1 MRKIK
6 RITIVVMLLLF
17 LLLMA
22 FFIITADEDER
33 PTPDQVGMVGLNLSE
48 EVLAY
53 QGIVAQYAEENG
65 LSEYIQYLLAIMQ
78 VESGGKGN
86 DVMQCS
92 ESLGMKKDS
101 LLPEESIK
109 QGCAYFAK
117 LLKAALDAECDVN
130 TAVQAYNYGG
140 KYVEYVAANGKVH
153 TFELAENF
161 AKEKSK
167 GKKVPYNAAIA
178 VQTNGG
184 WRYHYGN
191 MFYVYLVSQYLYVPE
206 FTDETVT
213 IIMTEA
219 LKYQGWKYVFGG
231 SNPDTSFDCSGLVQ
245 WCFGKA
251 GIMLPRTAQQQY
263 DSMQHIAL
271 SEASPGDL
279 VFFTGTYDS
288 GTYITHVGIYVGDNR
303 MYHAGNPIGYA
314 DLTTEYWQKHIVCAG
329 RIKEAG
335 GE

>member
-1 MRKIK
+1 
-6 RITIVVMLLLF
+6 
-17 LLLMA
+17 
-22 FFIITADEDER
+22 
-33 PTPDQVGMVGLNLSE
+33 
-48 EVLAY
+48 
-53 QGIVAQYAEENG
+53 
-65 LSEYIQYLLAIMQ
+65 
-78 VESGGKGN
+78 
-86 DVMQCS
+86 
-92 ESLGMKKDS
+92 
-101 LLPEESIK
+101 
-109 QGCAYFAK
+109 
-117 LLKAALDAECDVN
+117 
-130 TAVQAYNYGG
+130 
-140 KYVEYVAANGKVH
+140 
-153 TFELAENF
+153 
-161 AKEKSK
+161 
-167 GKKVPYNAAIA
+167 
-178 VQTNGG
+178 
-184 WRYHYGN
+184 
-191 MFYVYLVSQYLYVPE
+191 
-206 FTDETVT
+206 
-213 IIMTEA
+213 MTEA